1 MKFAYYPGCSSNS
14 TAIEYNESVED
25 TAQRLGIDL
34 EEIPDWNCCGAS
46 SGHIIDHEL
55 AISLPS
61 LNIALGEKMSLD
73 ITTPCPSCFL
83 RLKTAQTEV
92 EKDPN
97 LKSRIEDYIGMPLQ
111 LSSKVKHILE
121 VFYSDVG
128 IDTIQKKV
136 QKSLTGL
143 KAVMYYGC
151 YLVRPPEV
159 TEFDN
164 PENPIIMD
172 RIMEALGVQVI
183 DWSYKVDCCGG
194 GLSLTSPEIVKTLV
208 SKLVAHAAEVDAD
221 AIITA
226 CHLCHANLD
235 IYQQQIKT
243 PHLIPIFYF
252 SELTALSL
260 GILNTKTWFEKHM
273 VSPFGLLER
282 LKLA

>member
-1 MKFAYYPGCSSNS
+1 MKFAYYPGCSSSS
-14 TAIEYNESVED
+14 TAIEYNESVEN
-25 TAQRLGIDL
+25 TAQCLGIDL

-55 AISLPS
+55 AIALPS
-61 LNIALGEKMSLD
+61 LNIASGEKMSLD

-83 RLKTAQTEV
+83 RLKTAQSEIK
-92 EKDPN
+92 KDPN
-97 LKSRIEDYIGMPLQ
+97 LKSRIEKYIGMPLQ

-159 TEFDN
+159 TEFDD

-235 IYQQQIKT
+235 IYQQQREISR
-243 PHLIPIFYF
+243 LIPIFYF

-282 LKLA
+282 LRLI